1 MRAEGRREGPGARGN
16 GPAFGGPRGM
26 TVIVPSAQPP
36 ESRPASPVG
45 QSPTRCWLV
54 TAVAAQLSPASWR
67 GARLCG
73 DNKHPCSQTELQQPG
88 RGWPR
93 DPTLPRGSRGSWRPT
108 GQPRDTSLPSSP
120 PRQLK
125 HDFPRALIF
134 STDDYFFREDG
145 AYEFNPDFLEEAH
158 EWNQERGDTALSGLA
173 GCPIVYVDR

>member
-1 MRAEGRREGPGARGN
+1 MLAGTAARSAARAGRLSSCP
-16 GPAFGGPRGM
+16 PLSPRSR
-26 TVIVPSAQPP
+26 V
-36 ESRPASPVG
+36 RPARWGRAPCGAGS
-45 QSPTRCWLV
+45 S
-54 TAVAAQLSPASWR
+54 QLSPLSSLLPPGGER
-67 GARLCG
+67 GFVA

>member
-1 MRAEGRREGPGARGN
+1 MLAGTALRSAARAGRLSSCPPLSPRSRVRPVRWGRA
-16 GPAFGGPRGM
+16 PRGAG
-26 TVIVPSAQPP
+26 S
-36 ESRPASPVG
+36 S
-45 QSPTRCWLV
+45 
-54 TAVAAQLSPASWR
+54 QLSPLSSLLPPGGER
-67 GARLCG
+67 GFVAITSTPVHKPNFSSPDG
-73 DNKHPCSQTELQQPG
+73 GGPVT
-88 RGWPR
+88 
-93 DPTLPRGSRGSWRPT
+93 PRGSRGSWRPT